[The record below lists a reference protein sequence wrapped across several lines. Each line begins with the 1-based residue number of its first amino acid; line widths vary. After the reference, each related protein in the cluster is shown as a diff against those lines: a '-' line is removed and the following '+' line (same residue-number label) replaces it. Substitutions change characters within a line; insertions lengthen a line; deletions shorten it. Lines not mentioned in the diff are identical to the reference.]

1 MDSVT
6 VTAGRRGP
14 NGGDGREDGV
24 VPGHGG
30 DGGGGG
36 QGGGGMVPTVEEE

>member
-36 QGGGGMVPTVEEE
+36 GMVPTVEEE

>member
-36 QGGGGMVPTVEEE
+36 GMVLTVEEE